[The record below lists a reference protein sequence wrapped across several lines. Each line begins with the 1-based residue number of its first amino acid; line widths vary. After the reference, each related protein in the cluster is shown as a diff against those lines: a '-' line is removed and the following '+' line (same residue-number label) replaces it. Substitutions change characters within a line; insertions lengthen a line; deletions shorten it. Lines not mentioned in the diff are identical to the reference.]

1 MVIFVDVTIENI
13 KEDNPNWSQIPDYPY
28 GLLITGGSGLLKTHA
43 LLNLINLQ
51 SDIDKTYAKGPYKAK

>member
-13 KEDNPNWSQIPDYPY
+13 KERNPNWSQIPDYPY

-43 LLNLINLQ
+43 LLNLINL
-51 SDIDKTYAKGPYKAK
+51 